1 MTIEYEDRGLLK
13 YYGMYTSEHTERIA
27 KEKESK
33 KVNPRKMQMDSD
45 EIGIILT
52 EAARSNLEV
61 AIQKEERDLNGNY
74 PDDISG
80 KINGYDELGIFVGNQ
95 KVNYD
100 EIRHIEIISFKKWSF
115 LL

>member
-1 MTIEYEDRGLLK
+1 MTIEYQDRGVIK
-13 YYGMYTSEHTERIA
+13 YNGFYLSDHTERLD

-80 KINGYDELGIFVGNQ
+80 KINGYDELGIFVSNQ

-100 EIRHIEIISFKKWSF
+100 EIRNIEIISFKKWSS